1 MEENDKQFQNTLE
14 DDLIAYKKS
23 LLDSEK
29 KMQESYDKSV
39 ITLSG
44 GAIGISFTLFV
55 QIITKS
61 DILYAGWFVSA
72 WLCWM
77 TSIGCVMASFFTS
90 VHAHRSAYSAVEN
103 HTIYL
108 EHKKCIWTRSTTY
121 LNYSGGAL
129 FLLGLMLVSVFIYG
143 NMNQKKSCTEEQKQQ
158 NTSDKN
164 SK

>member
-1 MEENDKQFQNTLE
+1 MEVRENHTQNTLE

-23 LLDSEK
+23 LLESEK

-39 ITLSG
+39 MTLSG

-61 DILYAGWFVSA
+61 DISHAGWFVSA

-77 TSIGCVMASFFTS
+77 TSIGSVMASYFTS
-90 VHAHRSAYSAVEN
+90 VHAHRSAYNAVEN
-103 HTIYL
+103 HTIYI

-121 LNYSGGAL
+121 LNYFGGAL
-129 FLLGLMLVSVFIYG
+129 FLIGLILVSVFIYG
-143 NMNQKKSCTEEQKQQ
+143 NMNQKTSNKSIESKQNSSQKQQ
-158 NTSDKN
+158 
-164 SK
+164 